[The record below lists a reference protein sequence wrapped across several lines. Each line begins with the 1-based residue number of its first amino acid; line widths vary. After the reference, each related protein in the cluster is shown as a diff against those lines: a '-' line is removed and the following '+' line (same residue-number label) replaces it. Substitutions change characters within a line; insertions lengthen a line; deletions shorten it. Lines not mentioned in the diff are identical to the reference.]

1 MNKKIIT
8 TSEAPAAIGPY
19 SQAIRIGEFLYTSGQ
34 ISLDPNSMEL
44 ITGNI
49 EVETE
54 RVLKNIEAILN
65 ADGLKLNNIIKT
77 TVYLTDLSE
86 FGRMNQVYEK
96 FFVENIN
103 KSFSILRLEKI
114 IPAVPLE
121 LKNVYSQI
129 ETKIKKSWQDSVK
142 VGLLDHL
149 KQKYRYSYDIKN
161 L

>member
-1 MNKKIIT
+1 MDKKIIT
-8 TSEAPAAIGPY
+8 TPEAPAAIGPY

-65 ADGLKLNNIIKT
+65 ADGLRLNNIIKT

-86 FGRMNQVYEK
+86 FGRMNQIYEK
-96 FFVENIN
+96 FFVET
-103 KSFSILRLEKI
+103 K
-114 IPAVPLE
+114 PARACVQVAALP
-121 LKNVYSQI
+121 KGA
-129 ETKIKKSWQDSVK
+129 K
-142 VGLLDHL
+142 VEIDAIAY
-149 KQKYRYSYDIKN
+149 Q
-161 L
+161 